1 VRNRCSVVILSVV
14 LIAVLVSA
22 GAFARTIRIPAE
34 ATLSGT
40 VLIAESFFQT
50 VKSQDQPVPIEFEA
64 WQGGVMRPSTWFD
77 VRIEAH
83 PGDVLVLSPGQYKAD
98 LWVFTPGITITTDP
112 DAATRA
118 DIWGTVEIDAD
129 GVLLDRIA
137 VTGPRKNSSSGHG
150 VELNRGPISTV
161 TIRDCVMK
169 DNEWTG
175 IHIIGNRGTIQELRV
190 ENCTLE
196 HNGMDGM
203 DDQSTV
209 HLIVT
214 GCTIIN
220 NGWNFDHGV
229 GVRLGFGVERA
240 TLTDNVI
247 SGNRYDEISGK
258 PANE

>member
-1 VRNRCSVVILSVV
+1 MKNRSRFAFLFV
-14 LIAVLVSA
+14 LVIAVLVPA
-22 GAFARTIRIPAE
+22 AALARTIRVPAD

-40 VLIAESFFQT
+40 VLIAETFFQT
-50 VKSQDQPVPIEFEA
+50 VKGQNEPVPLEFEA
-64 WQGGVMRPSTWFD
+64 WQGGVMRPSTWFH

-83 PGDVLVLSPGQYKAD
+83 PGDVLVLAPGQYKAD
-98 LWVFTPGITITTDP
+98 LWIFTPGITITTDP
-112 DAATRA
+112 DATSRA

-129 GVLLDRIA
+129 AVTLDHVA
-137 VTGPRKNSSSGHG
+137 VTGPRKDSSSGHG

-161 TIRDCVMK
+161 TVRDCVMK

-175 IHIIGNRGTIQELRV
+175 IHIIGAHGTIQELRV

-214 GCTIIN
+214 GCTIID

-229 GVRLGFGVERA
+229 GVRLGFGVEHV
-240 TLTDNVI
+240 TMTDNDI
-247 SGNRYDEISGK
+247 SSNRYADISGK
-258 PANE
+258 ANDQ